1 VEELVMR
8 IDRRLIL
15 GGLILL
21 ATVAPLAFA
30 GVVNMQ
36 RTRRAGELE
45 RERQLVADYSQR
57 LEDAQWQ
64 QRAPVDAKAQQWYLL
79 AGNEVTATL
88 QELQSLVDA
97 SGVELQAAKAS
108 PSVNAGRQMFL
119 LAGSGRPEQ
128 VCALLAGIE
137 KCSRL
142 IVVENGHFTPG
153 ADGAIAFEFGLATY
167 HRGGDQ

>member
-1 VEELVMR
+1 MRR

-15 GGLILL
+15 GGLTLL
-21 ATVAPLAFA
+21 VTVAPLAFA
-30 GVVNMQ
+30 GVVRLQ
-36 RTRRAGELE
+36 RTQREGELD
-45 RERQLVADYSQR
+45 RERQLVAEYAQR
-57 LEDAQWQ
+57 LEEAQWQ
-64 QRAPVDAKAQQWYLL
+64 QHVPVDTGAPQWRLL
-79 AGNEVTATL
+79 DGNEVTATL
-88 QELQSLVDA
+88 QELQALVDA

-119 LAGSGRPEQ
+119 LTGSGRPDQ

-142 IVVENGHFTPG
+142 IVIESGRCTPRPESG
-153 ADGAIAFEFGLATY
+153 IDFEFGLATY